1 MNRTVIG
8 TLSALALS
16 GSLVAGV
23 GASSAAAH
31 DTGATATGTNASD
44 ATPPQVKAVTYEG
57 TVALSNCS
65 GSIVKLPSSTD
76 QDPALVLT
84 NGHCLEGG
92 MPSAGQ
98 VLVDQPSSRSFTL
111 LNASAGNAGTVRATK
126 LAYGT
131 MTDTDAALY
140 QVNATYAQIKQRY
153 NVNALALSAERPTS
167 GAGIKV
173 VSGYWKRTYTCNAD
187 GFVNQLREGPYT
199 WKDSVRYT
207 SPCNVIGGA
216 SGSPVIDTA
225 SGKVVAVNNTINE
238 SGQRSTMNKPVGGGP
253 ERPGHRLPRDR
264 LRAADVPDHPLR
276 RRRQQGRPVSARL
289 HPAQAARDP
298 RERHGLTRH
307 HRDPGSPRHQVT
319 PARTPFAPSPTGT
332 ASPAPATA
340 RCLSRATRPTRARR
354 PVPRLRR
361 VAWPTR
367 SMRTTRPLSDRERS
381 AWRAG

>member
-8 TLSALALS
+8 ALSALALS

-31 DTGATATGTNASD
+31 TTGATGTGTNASG

-65 GSIVKLPSSTD
+65 GSIVKLPNSTD

-92 MPSAGQ
+92 MPGAGQ

-173 VSGYWKRTYTCNAD
+173 VSGYWKRTYTCNAN

-207 SPCNVIGGA
+207 SPCNVIGGT

-238 SGQRSTMNKPVGGGP
+238 SGQRCTMNNPCEVDQNGQVTVRRGIGYAQQTYQITRCVGAGNQVDLSLPGCTLPKP
-253 ERPGHRLPRDR
+253 
-264 LRAADVPDHPLR
+264 RAAHTD
-276 RRRQQGRPVSARL
+276 ATNRL
-289 HPAQAARDP
+289 ATTTTP
-298 RERHGLTRH
+298 GLT
-307 HRDPGSPRHQVT
+307 
-319 PARTPFAPSPTGT
+319 
-332 ASPAPATA
+332 ATK
-340 RCLSRATRPTRARR
+340 
-354 PVPRLRR
+354 
-361 VAWPTR
+361 
-367 SMRTTRPLSDRERS
+367 
-381 AWRAG
+381 